1 MRSSPPRRFS
11 RPDRFASLGFRISTL
26 LTDWIFID
34 SLCDVTFPGPTSD
47 QAYTMGKQIGM
58 CSLPL
63 WAFPPGQGV
72 KFWSCLRNSA
82 HMR

>member
-11 RPDRFASLGFRISTL
+11 RPDRFALLLHFDPSE
-26 LTDWIFID
+26 LTDWISSIRFAT
-34 SLCDVTFPGPTSD
+34 LLFLGPTSD